1 MELAPGFDAAVKEYS
16 VTIPEDQVALEVTAK
31 ASSSQAQVE
40 IIGGEEVPVGESTIT
55 VKVTAGDGVTVKEY
69 TIKVT
74 RPEAVDATLSE
85 LTVTGVSLTPGF
97 DPTVKEYSVMIPA
110 DQTALEVIAKATST
124 LAKVEITGAEEIP
137 AGQSVITVKVTS
149 GNETVVNEYHITVEK
164 AAPNENVTIESE
176 TYTIS
181 EDKMITGLT
190 GQPVTAEALLAGL
203 TVNGGSAV
211 ITAADG
217 VTAVTNVGTGTL
229 VKVYDEQGV
238 LSDVYTVV
246 IYGDVSG
253 DGVID
258 DLDFLRV
265 LKTVMGYTEQTGAYA
280 VAADINRNGV
290 VDDIDFLRMLKH
302 MMGYANS
309 VISQ

>member
-1 MELAPGFDAAVKEYS
+1 
-16 VTIPEDQVALEVTAK
+16 
-31 ASSSQAQVE
+31 
-40 IIGGEEVPVGESTIT
+40 
-55 VKVTAGDGVTVKEY
+55 
-69 TIKVT
+69 
-74 RPEAVDATLSE
+74 
-85 LTVTGVSLTPGF
+85 
-97 DPTVKEYSVMIPA
+97 
-110 DQTALEVIAKATST
+110 
-124 LAKVEITGAEEIP
+124 
-137 AGQSVITVKVTS
+137 VITVKVTS

-164 AAPNENVTIESE
+164 AAANENVTIESE

-190 GQPVTAEALLAGL
+190 GQPVTAETLLAGL

-253 DGVID
+253 DGKID
-258 DLDFLRV
+258 ALDLMTVRQY
-265 LKTVMGYTEQTGAYA
+265 LKKKVDLSGLYT
-280 VAADINRNGV
+280 VAADVSG
-290 VDDIDFLRMLKH
+290 DGKIDALDLMMVRQHLKKRL
-302 MMGYANS
+302 
-309 VISQ
+309 VIEQ

>member
-1 MELAPGFDAAVKEYS
+1 M
-16 VTIPEDQVALEVTAK
+16 
-31 ASSSQAQVE
+31 
-40 IIGGEEVPVGESTIT
+40 
-55 VKVTAGDGVTVKEY
+55 
-69 TIKVT
+69 
-74 RPEAVDATLSE
+74 
-85 LTVTGVSLTPGF
+85 
-97 DPTVKEYSVMIPA
+97 
-110 DQTALEVIAKATST
+110 IAKATST

-137 AGQSVITVKVTS
+137 AGQSVITIKVTS

-164 AAPNENVTIESE
+164 AAANENVTIESE

-217 VTAVTNVGTGTL
+217 MTAVTNVGTGTL

-246 IYGDVSG
+246 IYGDVTG
-253 DGVID
+253 DGITD
-258 DLDFLRV
+258 DFDFLLV
-265 LKTVMGYTEQTGAYA
+265 LKDVMDYSSLSGIYG
-280 VAADINRNGV
+280 VAGDVTRDGV
-290 VDDIDFLRMLKH
+290 VDDFDFLKILRYV
-302 MMGYANS
+302 MGYENS
-309 VISQ
+309 TIKQ